1 MTTECR
7 EIHVA
12 LPDTGGDIYLQHQK
26 VWEVMASHIDRR
38 RRESFIYAMRSPRMA
53 HVRSAYLLRG
63 HPAAMPASPLCMTL
77 VTAKQVDGR
86 LVALRGQAAFDK
98 VRALLT
104 EHGIYPEQ
112 LAIDEQFELIG
123 FKAKQQ
129 RRIALPVSHIRFV
142 PRISNPAKAH
152 LAWCDG
158 IGRGK
163 RFGCGMLR
171 VA

>member
-1 MTTECR
+1 MECR

-53 HVRSAYLLRG
+53 QVRSAYLLRG
-63 HPAAMPASPLCMTL
+63 QPAPLPTAPL
-77 VTAKQVDGR
+77 RLLLATAKQVDGR
-86 LVALRGQAAFDK
+86 LVPLNGHAAFDK
-98 VRALLT
+98 VRSILD

-112 LAIDEQFELIG
+112 LSIDEQSEITG
-123 FKAKQQ
+123 FKAKHQ
-129 RRIALPVSHIRFV
+129 RRITLPVSDVRFV
-142 PRISNPAKAH
+142 PKIVNAATAN
-152 LAWCDG
+152 LAWRDG
-158 IGRGK
+158 VGRGK

-171 VA
+171 TA